1 MVWDGHMTQF
11 WPLGSEE
18 KSTGAETL
26 GKVFPCSVRED
37 TRQKRPLLL
46 WLVIVLSTGET
57 QIVATCLWP
66 WWRLIWGQNKQ
77 AKDSRTE
84 NNWSSMVSLSLRMSQ
99 LWSYPLLEFALC
111 EIIKY
116 PHCLNHLKLSFLLGA
131 AKSNIM
137 ITKKQLFCK
146 NVRIPHRFC
155 GYAGRLSCP
164 SAPCSLFHSSLTLGR
179 SEAQSCLVS
188 MSTPCTPFSTERL
201 CSLSPWARYLTMPC
215 RRDT

>member
-37 TRQKRPLLL
+37 TRQKWPLLL

-66 WWRLIWGQNKQ
+66 WWRPIWGQNKQ

-137 ITKKQLFCK
+137 ITKKNSYF
-146 NVRIPHRFC
+146 VRMWEFHIDFAVTLAALAVLQH
-155 GYAGRLSCP
+155 L
-164 SAPCSLFHSSLTLGR
+164 APCFTPLWLWVVQKPSRVLFQWALLAPHSALEDS
-179 SEAQSCLVS
+179 AV
-188 MSTPCTPFSTERL
+188 
-201 CSLSPWARYLTMPC
+201 
-215 RRDT
+215 